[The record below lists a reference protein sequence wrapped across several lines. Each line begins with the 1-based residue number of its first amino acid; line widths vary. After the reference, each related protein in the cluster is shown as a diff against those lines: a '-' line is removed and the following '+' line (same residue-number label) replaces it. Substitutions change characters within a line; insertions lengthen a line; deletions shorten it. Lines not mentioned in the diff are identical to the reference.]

1 MSDTQLCKYCGNQVK
16 LALFRHNRRKCK
28 NCEKKDGREYR
39 KSDIGAM
46 KAKTWSLNN
55 KETHKKLQSDWAKN
69 NRQHLNNKY
78 NTRYHNDLHFKIKKL
93 CHKHLLN
100 NLNKKSSTMTY
111 FSCDIELFI
120 KWLEY
125 CFIDEMSMENHGSYW
140 HLDHVIPV
148 SLFDLSKPEEVY
160 LCFHY
165 LNYMPLKAMD
175 NIIKQNNIIYSQLLT
190 HSDNII
196 NFHLENILKID
207 NDYFQ
212 LLARHLTMR
221 ETP

>member
-1 MSDTQLCKYCGNQVK
+1 MSDTQLCKYCDQQVE
-16 LALFRHNRRKCK
+16 LALFRHNRKKCK
-28 NCEKKDGREYR
+28 NCEKKYGRNYR
-39 KSDIGAM
+39 KSVIGAT
-46 KAKTWSLNN
+46 KAKIWSLNN

-78 NTRYHNDLHFKIKKL
+78 NTRYHNDFQFKVRKL
-93 CHKHLLN
+93 CHKHLIN
-100 NLNKKSSTMTY
+100 NLNKNSSTMKY
-111 FSCDIELFI
+111 FSCDIELFT

-125 CFIDEMSMENHGSYW
+125 CFTDEMNMNNHGSYW
-140 HLDHVIPV
+140 HLDHVIPI
-148 SLFDLSKPEEVY
+148 SLFDLTKPEEVY

-165 LNYMPLKAMD
+165 LNYMPLKAKD
-175 NIIKQNNIIYSQLLT
+175 NIIKQNNIIYSQLLIHT
-190 HSDNII
+190 DNII
-196 NFHLENILKID
+196 NFHIENILKID